1 MKSSEIG
8 GQAVIEGIMMR
19 NGDEYAVAVRK
30 PDGEIHVKTEHYE
43 GISGKCGILSKIP
56 FIRGIFKFADSMV
69 LGIRTLMYSAEFFEE
84 DEEEQKK
91 ELTAKGQETRKTGCM
106 GNARYACVF
115 SCICCCD
122 LYDGSVFS
130 VFIVQKCYSVIRNP
144 DTAGGSGT
152 DSDIYFISGTDF
164 QNGRY
169 TAHVHVS
176 WCRA

>member
-84 DEEEQKK
+84 DEEEVKEKYYSYCGIVTWFIQKK
-91 ELTAKGQETRKTGCM
+91 LRTLG
-106 GNARYACVF
+106 
-115 SCICCCD
+115 
-122 LYDGSVFS
+122 
-130 VFIVQKCYSVIRNP
+130 
-144 DTAGGSGT
+144 
-152 DSDIYFISGTDF
+152 
-164 QNGRY
+164 
-169 TAHVHVS
+169 
-176 WCRA
+176 